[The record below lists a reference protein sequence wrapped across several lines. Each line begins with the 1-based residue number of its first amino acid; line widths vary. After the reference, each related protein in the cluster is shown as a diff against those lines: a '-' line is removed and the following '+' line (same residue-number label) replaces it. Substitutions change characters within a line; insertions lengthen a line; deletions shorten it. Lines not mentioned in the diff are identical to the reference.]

1 MRLRIGAF
9 AYGVFAALLCSA
21 TATAQTPSGPT
32 FDCSRA
38 QTAMSRAIC
47 QDPNTWDADWALSA
61 SYWAAYFSVDGPDRV
76 RLRDGHVAWFK
87 TVEDGCGL
95 AANVS
100 ADPGRAASCIAQR
113 YRARAT
119 GYLNMLS
126 GDARAEA
133 SLRPEALMAIQGRL
147 VAMGFMA
154 GNADGVFG
162 AGTRQAIRSYRQT
175 LGHAPADF
183 LDAQERAA
191 LLRPAPAGQ
200 DRARSPFGEAAQ
212 QGRPPL
218 PDPRFARDP
227 FNQGQ
232 GSPQVDPRAVLPGII
247 MGMLGG
253 APQRGQPP
261 SYYAERRREPMF
273 RAERGRDDFNDAG
286 HFAATPAR
294 PSPGPTR
301 AGASPASE
309 FSDGETA
316 VLSAPLGPRPA
327 PEADPGVRTVEVKG
341 TGDDPDAARKD
352 AARLAIQQVVG
363 VFVDNRRRVE
373 LNVSDRKVS
382 EVVDEKLISYTNA
395 YVSKLEVVRTEQRGG
410 LYEVTARVG
419 VAVKPLLKVLQDNAV
434 PVVAFDTATAA
445 STVETL
451 GQEKAAA
458 TELYADL
465 VAKAEGL
472 VRVGVGTPQVD
483 ASLPSSADE
492 AWLRI
497 PLTYSVNDD
506 AAREW
511 RAKFDLIAQKR
522 AQVFV
527 RLDRADRGRSG
538 QPNCRPPA
546 FDAGFARGFGGDQ
559 RTFLSERTP
568 SEQLGVAA
576 CFASYQT
583 ADGVMAEC
591 LGRTFVTNERY
602 SQRCPPEGQCLHF
615 DQRAQRLRLVVE
627 FLDKDGTVVF
637 ASRQPFRSYPALQA
651 DVSRTAP
658 QGQERG
664 FFNYCVPTQQDPFFA
679 VASHAMGTSFG
690 DVLIFPE
697 RGSRVRGYLNL
708 LLSNATIARITSVRA
723 RIARDVS

>member
-1 MRLRIGAF
+1 MRHRIGAL
-9 AYGVFAALLCSA
+9 ACGVLLA
-21 TATAQTPSGPT
+21 VLARAEATAQMPSGPT
-32 FDCSRA
+32 FDCGRA
-38 QTAMSRAIC
+38 QSAISRAIC
-47 QDPNTWDADWALSA
+47 QDPTAWDADWALSA
-61 SYWAAYFSVDGPDRV
+61 SYWAAYFSVDGSDRI
-76 RLRDGHVAWFK
+76 RLRDGHVVWFK

-95 AANVS
+95 AKG
-100 ADPGRAASCIAQR
+100 DPGRAAPCVAQR
-113 YRARAT
+113 YRTRAAA
-119 GYLNMLS
+119 YRNSLS
-126 GDARAEA
+126 GEALAEA
-133 SLRPEALMAIQGRL
+133 TLRPEALVAIQARL
-147 VAMGFMA
+147 VAMGFMV

-175 LGHAPADF
+175 LNHAPADF

-191 LLRPAPAGQ
+191 LLRPASAGP
-200 DRARSPFGEAAQ
+200 DRVRNPFGDTVT

-218 PDPRFARDP
+218 PDPRLARDP
-227 FNQGQ
+227 FNQGE
-232 GSPQVDPRAVLPGII
+232 GGPHVDPRAVLPGII
-247 MGMLGG
+247 IGMLGG
-253 APQRGQPP
+253 APPRGQPP
-261 SYYAERRREPMF
+261 SYYPERRREPTF
-273 RAERGRDDFNDAG
+273 PAERSRDEFDGANR
-286 HFAATPAR
+286 FANVPAK
-294 PSPGPTR
+294 PSPGPAR
-301 AGASPASE
+301 AGAQPASE

-316 VLSAPLGPRPA
+316 VLAAPLVGRPA
-327 PEADPGVRTVEVKG
+327 AESDPGVRTVEVKG
-341 TGDDPDAARKD
+341 TGDGPDAARKD

-395 YVSKLEVVRTEQRGG
+395 YVSKLEVVRTEQRGD

-419 VAVKPLLKVLQDNAV
+419 VAVRPLLKVLQDNAV
-434 PVVAFDTATAA
+434 PVVEFDTATAA

-458 TELYADL
+458 TDLYADL

-483 ASLPSSADE
+483 PSLPSSAEE

-497 PLTYSVNDD
+497 PLTYSINDD

-527 RLDRADRGRSG
+527 RVDRADRGRNG
-538 QPNCRPPA
+538 QTNCRPPA
-546 FDAGFARGFGGDQ
+546 FDIGFARGYGGEQ

-583 ADGVMAEC
+583 PEGIMAEC

-602 SQRCPPEGQCLHF
+602 SQRCSPEGPCLHF
-615 DQRAQRLRLVVE
+615 DQRAQGLRLLVE
-627 FLDKDGTVVF
+627 FLDKDGVVVF

-651 DVSRTAP
+651 DVSRAAP

-664 FFNYCVPTQQDPFFA
+664 FVNYCVAAQQDPFFA
-679 VASHAMGTSFG
+679 VANYVAGASFG
-690 DVLIFPE
+690 DVLVFPE

-708 LLSNATIARITSVRA
+708 LLPNATIARIASVRA
-723 RIARDVS
+723 RIARDAS